1 MLNCLTTCVFQMFF
15 PSSSKKQ
22 SQKRR
27 ERRQVQ
33 SPTRMRHPAIK
44 KIQIEMEDEAIDI
57 FDQPNVGVARFFQ
70 RLGPNGK
77 YFLVSIVIAMLITF
91 LTISYDQR
99 QVGAVIGDSHYN
111 VAQINTGKTL
121 YIANC
126 AFCHGDNLEGQ
137 AGWDKIYED
146 GGRPPT
152 SLMGI
157 GKVSQLE
164 NRDLFDIIKYGGQ
177 PFSPPGYTN
186 NMPGFEIQLDDKSIW
201 LILAYL
207 KSRWLNKA
215 QP

>member
-1 MLNCLTTCVFQMFF
+1 MFF
-15 PSSSKKQ
+15 PSSTKKQ

-27 ERRQVQ
+27 GRRQAQ
-33 SPTRMRHPAIK
+33 SPTRMRHPAIR
-44 KIQIEMEDEAIDI
+44 KIQIEIEDEVINI
-57 FDQPNVGVARFFQ
+57 LDQPHVGAARFFQ

-77 YFLVSIVIAMLITF
+77 FFLVSIVIAMLITF

-99 QVGAVIGDSHYN
+99 QVGAVIGESHYT

-137 AGWDKIYED
+137 AGWDKIYEK
-146 GGRPPT
+146 GERPPT
-152 SLMGI
+152 SLMRPKEI
-157 GKVSQLE
+157 SQLE
-164 NRDLFDIIKYGGQ
+164 NRELFDIIKFGGQ
-177 PFSPPGYTN
+177 PFSPRGYTN
-186 NMPGFEIQLDDKSIW
+186 NMPAFEIQLNDKSIW

-207 KSRWLNKA
+207 KSRWINNA